1 MLLEPAVE
9 ELVDIVGN
17 KYEMTNIVAKRAKEI
32 QKKNIIDEVHSTENE
47 ITQAAYEVYEKKIIA
62 SK

>member
-1 MLLEPAVE
+1 MLLDPAVE
-9 ELVDIVGN
+9 ELIEKVGN

-32 QKKNIIDEVHSTENE
+32 QKKNIVDEVNSTENDITVAAKEVHSG
-47 ITQAAYEVYEKKIIA
+47 KIIS

>member
-9 ELVDIVGN
+9 ELVEIVGN

-47 ITQAAYEVYEKKIIA
+47 ISQAAHEVYEKKIIA

>member
-9 ELVDIVGN
+9 ELVEIVGN

>member
-9 ELVDIVGN
+9 ELVEIVGN

-47 ITQAAYEVYEKKIIA
+47 ITQAAHEVYEKKIIA